1 MTDHPENSTLAF
13 KRGAGLENKTQKA
26 ALEAILF
33 AYGDAVEQERL
44 ATALETDVPHV
55 REILKEMM
63 KDYEEQERG
72 IRLIELDGSWQLCT
86 RKELYE
92 YLIRI
97 AKTPKKITL
106 TDVVM
111 ETLSIIAYK
120 QPITRIEIEKIRG
133 VKCDFAVNR
142 LVEFGLVRE
151 LGRLDAP
158 GHPILFGTTEEFLRH
173 FGISTLDD
181 LPSPDTLDLEEFR
194 EEAQQEVAEKLNI

>member
-1 MTDHPENSTLAF
+1 MENST
-13 KRGAGLENKTQKA
+13 EKA

-33 AYGDAVEQERL
+33 AYGDAVEQDRL
-44 ATALETDVPHV
+44 AAALETDVPHV
-55 REILKEMM
+55 RSVLEEMVH
-63 KDYEEQERG
+63 DYEEQERG

-173 FGISTLDD
+173 FGISSLED

-194 EEAQQEVAEKLNI
+194 EQAQQEVAEKLNI